1 MKNVVSIIDGELR
14 LCSGLGEYAFGKTNY
29 NSIVTQKGLLAQCD
43 SKPDEPLHFSFT
55 PWTFEDIKS
64 FDVEGHDERIVFF
77 CAPNPFSKKAETLYT
92 LFSKAGQ
99 ADASVDDKDR
109 MYEASFAV
117 CSLLTQAASEQI
129 DIPVNGAGGILVD
142 GNNLLLLPH
151 DIFVHSIAGLD
162 NVEQA
167 DLYNCWINPSLT
179 GLPSLCFTRASFA
192 YKMLT
197 GRFAYPAADSLTRNA
212 DLLDKKF
219 LPLELSINGI
229 NEELAKAVNNALK
242 LNSNSI
248 NIPGKKQKGK
258 KSEELVPKVE
268 FPLELLKAARNNT
281 SSTMTQEEFE
291 NKIKSFQKLQNSK
304 INTKRTLRRNT
315 TAFTVGIIVVVAV
328 ILIIINSYKSYLDNY
343 TTKGLTSIQ
352 TIQTFFKGMNNLDIP
367 LIQDFID
374 GKSANRYLDSIGN
387 VFVISKQRQ
396 SNLGDGGYLKPAKY
410 FATIT
415 DQTKN
420 KLAEMYGATN
430 IRIDGKP
437 YDEYIELAKNKD
449 KPEPV
454 SSEQGVTINK
464 GDTSVH
470 VVEYYLLYTEGDYSD
485 IYVTKNRDTFTLTF
499 KKDKWIITNIETSTQ
514 ELTIDSNA
522 LKTEYFTRVMENQ
535 GDVVKSIGELLLTY
549 DFLPSKKEVQTE
561 KALIDAYIA
570 DPYRGLF

>member
-1 MKNVVSIIDGELR
+1 MKNVVTIIDGELR

-29 NSIVTQKGLLAQCD
+29 NSVVTQKGLLAQCD

-55 PWTFEDIKS
+55 PWTFQDIKS
-64 FDVEGHDERIVFF
+64 FDVEGHEERIVFF
-77 CAPNPFSKKAETLYT
+77 CAQNPFSKKAETLYS
-92 LFSKAGQ
+92 LFAKAGQ
-99 ADASVDDKDR
+99 ADASVEDKDK

-117 CSLLTQAASEQI
+117 CALMTQAATEQI
-129 DIPVNGAGGILVD
+129 DIPVNGAGGIIVD

-151 DIFVHSIAGLD
+151 DIFVHSIAGLS
-162 NVEQA
+162 NMEQA
-167 DLYNCWINPSLT
+167 DLHNCWINPSLSE
-179 GLPSLCFTRASFA
+179 LPSLCFTRASFA

-219 LPLELSINGI
+219 LPLELCVNGI
-229 NEELAKAVNNALK
+229 NEELAQAVNNGLK

-268 FPLELLKAARNNT
+268 FPLELLKAARSDT
-281 SSTMTQEEFE
+281 SSRMSQEEFE

-304 INTKRTLRRNT
+304 INTRRTLRRNT
-315 TAFTVGIIVVVAV
+315 TAFTVGIIAVIAV
-328 ILIIINSYKSYLDNY
+328 ILIIVNSYKSYQDNY
-343 TTKGLTSIQ
+343 TTKGFTSTQ

-367 LIQDFID
+367 LIQNIIS
-374 GKSANRYLDSIGN
+374 GQSANRYADSIGN

-410 FATIT
+410 FATVT

-430 IRIDGKP
+430 IRIDGKS
-437 YDEYIELAKNKD
+437 YDEYIDLPKNKD

-470 VVEYYLLYTEGDYSD
+470 VVEYYLLYTDGDYSD
-485 IYVTKNRDTFTLTF
+485 INVTKNRDTFTLTF
-499 KKDKWIITNIETSTQ
+499 KKDKWVITDIDTSTQ
-514 ELTIDSNA
+514 EIKVDSNA
-522 LKTEYFTRVMENQ
+522 LKTDYFTRVMENQ
-535 GDVVKSIGELLLTY
+535 GDVVKAIAELSLTY
-549 DFLPSKKEVQTE
+549 DFLPSAKDVKTE
-561 KALIDAYIA
+561 KTLIDEYIA